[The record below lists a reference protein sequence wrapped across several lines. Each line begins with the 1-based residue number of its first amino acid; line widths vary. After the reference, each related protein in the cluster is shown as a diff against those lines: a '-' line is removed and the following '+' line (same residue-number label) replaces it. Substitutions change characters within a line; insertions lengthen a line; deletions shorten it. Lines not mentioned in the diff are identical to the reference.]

1 MSSCNPVEMTD
12 PYYDEAFARHQP
24 VEDSDSD
31 DETDVKG
38 QMMGE
43 SAKQTLLGMNE
54 KLKEENKKLK
64 DEIKKINQEWEMEV
78 NECRAIYFRRME
90 DIKKLKEENEKL
102 KETIKEQQ
110 KEIDIVLKER
120 REGDEE
126 HQKLLDDIEL
136 HPDYEDTIKS
146 TIETAQKELKKENDK
161 FTKYIVEQHGESQR
175 MFDYLIDKM
184 KKEQECK

>member
-1 MSSCNPVEMTD
+1 MSSRNPVEMTD

-64 DEIKKINQEWEMEV
+64 EEIKKINQEWEMEV

-102 KETIKEQQ
+102 KE
-110 KEIDIVLKER
+110 
-120 REGDEE
+120 
-126 HQKLLDDIEL
+126 
-136 HPDYEDTIKS
+136 
-146 TIETAQKELKKENDK
+146 ENGK